1 MKNFKITLYE
11 GKTYLG
17 TITIAAFSIFTAFE
31 KAKYEYPLADKYSI
45 CQI

>member
-1 MKNFKITLYE
+1 MKTFKLSVYQ
-11 GKTYLG
+11 GKVYLG